1 MSAIEISNN
10 SQNIQIETSIGHST
24 CTDVTVNKTNVEIIT
39 SSENTSTCNTI
50 EIAHRDAPNLEISV
64 SKGDPKPSCN
74 YIDLITTNQHI
85 VEVSSGLDIIF
96 PSVLAE
102 NVIGLTQL
110 VQYYINNLNLVDG
123 GTP

>member
-24 CTDVTVNKTNVEIIT
+24 CTEVAVNKTNVEIIT
-39 SSENTSTCNTI
+39 SLENTSTCNTI
-50 EIAHRDAPNLEISV
+50 EIAHRDAPNLEVSV
-64 SKGDPKPSCN
+64 SKADPEPSCN
-74 YIDLITTNQHI
+74 YIDLITTNHHI

-96 PSVLAE
+96 PSILAE

-110 VQYYINNLNLVDG
+110 IQHYINSLNLVDG